1 MKKTDSTLNRFFLKS
16 NEIQQ
21 ATGNNG
27 ARRILFLLGFWS
39 DICFCKLPKKNERE
53 EIGLQY

>member
-39 DICFCKLPKKNERE
+39 DICFGKLPKKNEGE